1 MLQKRNRNG
10 ELLTKEEFVDII
22 DRLRDSAELV
32 DKVEELFRNSREN
45 IECDFCN
52 GAGLQIS
59 HEGVVVKLLEKL
71 MKDDAENIS
80 YYIYELDY
88 GKDYHPGCVKDGE
101 KEIDF
106 GAPEKLYEYL
116 VEEYWNK

>member
-1 MLQKRNRNG
+1 MQKKKNRNG
-10 ELLTKEEFVDII
+10 ALLTKEEFVDII
-22 DRLRDSAELV
+22 NRLRDSAELV

-106 GAPEKLYEYL
+106 GTPEKLYEYL